1 MGSRVRRRSS
11 SPPRFDLASLAFL
24 LLTAPGLAAWAQ
36 DAVQEGHRD
45 VTDTDLDDL
54 LKVHVTSTSKK
65 EQSLNDVAAAVTVL
79 RDDDLRRMGVT
90 TVAEAMRAVPGFHV
104 GRNRSSVW

>member
-1 MGSRVRRRSS
+1 MPMGSRRRSS
-11 SPPRFDLASLAFL
+11 FPSRADLASLAFL

-36 DAVQEGHRD
+36 DAVQEGRRD
-45 VTDTDLDDL
+45 VTDIDLDDL
-54 LKVHVTSTSKK
+54 LKVHVTSASKK

-79 RDDDLRRMGVT
+79 RDDDLRRMGAT

-104 GRNRSSVW
+104 GR